1 MIVRSLYRFL
11 VRLYP
16 AAFRLQFEE
25 EMFWIF
31 DQAAG
36 TWGAA
41 SLLLDAGISLSRQWL
56 LRSGLWKW
64 AAAGIAGI
72 VPLILAFGSFLP
84 WDRPWGR

>member
-1 MIVRSLYRFL
+1 MMVRGLYRCL
-11 VRLYP
+11 IRLHP
-16 AAFRLQFEE
+16 AGFRLQFQE

-31 DQAAG
+31 DQAVG

-41 SLLLDAGISLSRQWL
+41 SLVADAITSLSRQWL

-72 VPLILAFGSFLP
+72 VLLIIAFGSFLP
-84 WDRPWGR
+84 WDRPLSR